1 MNIDQLRYFAD
12 LAKTGSMNTTA
23 KRMFISQPA
32 LSESVKRLEEELGC
46 PLLLRSKTGIT
57 FTEDGKMVLEH
68 ALRILE
74 QHDQIRH
81 NLQIKYDQEHIYGKL
96 TIGVGPTI
104 NDTFLPELLVKMHQS
119 HPHIAL
125 SVLETTPDSIAS
137 LLADSIVDIGLI
149 GFSETFSASFSNYLM
164 QNSEIFYA
172 KKLFSD
178 PMVCVMEKSNPL
190 SMQESLTLA
199 QIQEQKQTIYGGD
212 ASFISS
218 IGALHISTNAKTHQ
232 HFMKSIGTICTMP
245 HQSFLSL
252 YSKKD
257 FVCKPI
263 VDADPLVTYFI
274 CKRTALEKQPEL
286 YHAFLHAVL
295 SITQNTHLS

>member
-1 MNIDQLRYFAD
+1 MNIDQLRYFTD
-12 LAKTGSMNTTA
+12 LAKTKSMNTTA

-46 PLLLRSKTGIT
+46 TLLIRSKTGIA

-74 QHDQIRH
+74 HHDQIRH
-81 NLQIKYDQEHIYGKL
+81 NLQVKYDQEHIYGNL
-96 TIGVGPTI
+96 VIGVGPTI
-104 NDTFLPELLVKMHQS
+104 NDTFLPDLLVKMHQS
-119 HPHIAL
+119 HPHVAL
-125 SVLETTPDSIAS
+125 SVLETTQDAIFS
-137 LLADSIVDIGLI
+137 LLADAIVDVGLI
-149 GFSETFSASFSNYLM
+149 GFSETFSANFGDYLM
-164 QNSEIFYA
+164 QNSDIFYA

-178 PMVCVMEKSNPL
+178 PMVCVMEHSNPL
-190 SMQESLTLA
+190 SMYESLTRS

-232 HFMKSIGTICTMP
+232 QFMKSIGTICTMP
-245 HQSFLSL
+245 YQAFLSL

-263 VDADPLVTYFI
+263 IDADPLVTYLI
-274 CKRTALEKQPEL
+274 CKRTTWDKAPEL
-286 YHAFLHAVL
+286 YQAFQDVVL
-295 SITQNTHLS
+295 SLTQNNRLP